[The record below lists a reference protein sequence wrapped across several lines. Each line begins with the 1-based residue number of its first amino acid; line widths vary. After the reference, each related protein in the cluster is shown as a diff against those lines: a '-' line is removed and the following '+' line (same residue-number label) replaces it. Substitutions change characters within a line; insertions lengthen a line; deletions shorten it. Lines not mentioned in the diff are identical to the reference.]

1 MFVVDSIL
9 CIAYNKKMNA
19 REWVDF
25 YMPNAS
31 KEERVKGIKRAFGCD
46 IKSAEFLE
54 KKVFDPEETCA
65 KILD

>member
-1 MFVVDSIL
+1 
-9 CIAYNKKMNA
+9 MNA